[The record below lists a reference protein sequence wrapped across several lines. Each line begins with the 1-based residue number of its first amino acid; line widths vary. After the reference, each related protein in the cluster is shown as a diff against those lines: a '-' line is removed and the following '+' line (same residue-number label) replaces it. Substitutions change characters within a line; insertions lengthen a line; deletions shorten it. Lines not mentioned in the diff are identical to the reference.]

1 MSRTQIGRR
10 RFLQAG
16 MPAALGLM
24 MPGAFSGGAPAGKA
38 DEPEKPSGLTITEVE
53 TFLVRHKLP
62 KAVCVSI
69 ALSDTRTFILVKI
82 TADSGLVGWGET
94 GDIAGARAVI
104 ETKIKPVLLGQNPLA
119 IRKLRPLVW
128 GRNFIDGRAV
138 GAVDVALDDL
148 RGKALGR
155 PVSDL
160 YGGRVRDKVLAYAS
174 AMNYTDGV
182 DPEVQFPEEA
192 AGLVKEG
199 YRALKMRTGRFGVRR
214 DLAVITKIREAAGPD
229 VRLLTDGNG
238 AFTLS
243 EAVKF
248 GKELEKLDFYC
259 WEEPLPQGTNYA
271 GYDVLTESLD
281 IAVAG
286 GEALDSRILARDHI
300 VRRSFDII
308 QPDVNLCGGIGEVLF
323 IAEMAKLWSIPC
335 LPHCWAGAIGT
346 AATLQLLA
354 LLPDASTSIGSDG
367 PMLEMDTIPNPFR
380 EELVAEPFKIDA
392 DGNVAIPTGPG
403 LGIEINEEV
412 VKKYA
417 V

>member
-1 MSRTQIGRR
+1 MPTSHFHRR

-16 MPAALGLM
+16 VPAALAAGA
-24 MPGAFSGGAPAGKA
+24 AFSHLAPLSAA
-38 DEPEKPSGLTITEVE
+38 DEPEKPSGLKITEVE
-53 TFLVRHKLP
+53 TFLVRSKLP
-62 KAVCVSI
+62 KAVGVSI
-69 ALSDTRTFILVKI
+69 ALSDTRSVVLVKI
-82 TADSGLVGWGET
+82 TTDSGLVGWGET

-104 ETKIKPVLLGQNPLA
+104 ETKIKPVLLGRNPLE

-128 GRNFIDGRAV
+128 GRNFVDGRAV

-182 DPEVQFPEEA
+182 DPEDQFPEEA
-192 AGLVKEG
+192 AGLVKQG
-199 YRALKMRTGRFGVRR
+199 YRALKMRTGRYGVRR

-238 AFTLS
+238 SYTLS

-259 WEEPLPQGTNYA
+259 WEEPLPQGLNYA

-286 GEALDSRILARDHI
+286 GEALDSRITARDHI

-346 AATLQLLA
+346 AASLQLLA
-354 LLPDASTSIGSDG
+354 LLPDTSTSIGTDE

-380 EELVAEPFKIDA
+380 DEFVAEPFKIDA
-392 DGNVAIPTGPG
+392 EGKVAIPKGPG
-403 LGIEINEEV
+403 LGIEIDEEV
-412 VKKYA
+412 VKKYLA
-417 V
+417 